1 MSYDVSKMEI
11 SMMVEWQLILLSF
24 INNFQTNKA
33 RNVIK
38 ASGAR
43 IGASWAQI
51 EVSGTRIGG
60 FRPKIGGSGAKY
72 GGSGAKIGG
81 SVTKTVATEFRI
93 GGFGPMSGHLGPKL
107 VVLVSR
113 LEALGQ

>member
-1 MSYDVSKMEI
+1 M
-11 SMMVEWQLILLSF
+11 
-24 INNFQTNKA
+24 
-33 RNVIK
+33 IK
-38 ASGAR
+38 D
-43 IGASWAQI
+43 
-51 EVSGTRIGG
+51 SGTRIGG
-60 FRPKIGGSGAKY
+60 SWTKIEVAGAKNGAPWAKI

-81 SVTKTVATEFRI
+81 SVTKTEASEFRI